1 MSKPI
6 NKLILAVVIIS
17 AVSLPMVASAGL
29 AETAATAFIEL
40 IFRTFGVFIQKVTGF
55 LLELASA
62 FLNLTLQM
70 NIHDLNSTN
79 VTINVG
85 WKIARDIANLGF
97 VLALIMVAM
106 STILRFQEYGFKKL
120 LVRLIGAALLVN
132 FSLTIA
138 FLFINFS
145 NVVTNFFLNQL
156 GDPIEVGDGI
166 VRAFGPQRFGI
177 DIEPEEAGS
186 AVLAPEETGGQV
198 GTISEAFFV
207 SMAGLVFAILFS
219 FLTIVVIVAFAVML
233 LIRFVYLSILLIL
246 APITWLFWVIPKMGK
261 YFTQWWDKFIQW
273 VFFAP
278 AMAFFLYISLL
289 SVRALGEAQ
298 IAVSDNTL
306 RTIMGQGAQ
315 MVVLTAMMFG
325 GLIAAQT
332 LGIAGANMA
341 MQVTRDGI
349 KGAGKWTG
357 RRAGE
362 LRDKA
367 LTAGTKEGKTAL
379 ERLSTSGVGRALG
392 RIPLA
397 GRAITGISGVSVGA
411 KERLKKAIGS
421 EREKLKARSVEDINT
436 MLERPPGFGT
446 TEERGAQALESIKK
460 GGWGK
465 LSKAAQ
471 ERGLQALQR
480 AGMGEEALA
489 VDPTLAG
496 RFGMTI
502 EEAVSKY
509 VKNATELVDDAL
521 KNPDVVRSLNPKQ
534 LKDLGDQAPTDI
546 KEGVARSLRNQLS
559 AVGEDLFKSR
569 RNLDATLQQ
578 LEDAKAQGDITAIN
592 SIIASRKQLQARI
605 SGLERTIDA
614 KARTALASFERISKD
629 TNWQDVPRN
638 VFRI

>member
-521 KNPDVVRSLNPKQ
+521 KNPDVIRSLNPKQ

-592 SIIASRKQLQARI
+592 SIIARRKQLQARI